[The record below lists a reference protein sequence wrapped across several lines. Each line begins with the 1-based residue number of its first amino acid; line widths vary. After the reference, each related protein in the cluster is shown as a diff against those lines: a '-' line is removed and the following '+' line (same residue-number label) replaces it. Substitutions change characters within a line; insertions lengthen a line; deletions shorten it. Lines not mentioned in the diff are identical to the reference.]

1 MITLSLS
8 KHDILRNAMLARNL
22 WETGSIILAGMGLL
36 HLRGTFFT
44 KSLYPENEKLVGDMK
59 ASTLR
64 LTKKQTMWNAWLGFN
79 ATHGLGA
86 IFTGVA
92 NFYFALNYFELLQ
105 ADHFFFVFTL
115 LTSGFYVWV
124 AKTYWFNRVLVLLV
138 VAFICF
144 MTSFTLT
151 ILK

>member
-1 MITLSLS
+1 
-8 KHDILRNAMLARNL
+8 MLARNL
-22 WETGSIILAGMGLL
+22 WETGSVILIGMGLL

-44 KSLYPENEKLVGDMK
+44 KSVYPKNETLVGDMK

-79 ATHGLGA
+79 ASHSLGA

-92 NFYFALNYFELLQ
+92 NFYFALHYFEILQ
-105 ADHFFFVFTL
+105 ADYFFIGLTL

-124 AKTYWFNRVLVLLV
+124 AKTYWFDRVLVLLAT
-138 VAFICF
+138 AFICF
-144 MTSFTLT
+144 MTSFILTTLR
-151 ILK
+151 